1 MRRPAVLVIGSANID
16 LVTRAERCP
25 RPGESL
31 VGRSFDTI
39 PGGKG
44 ANQAVAAARL
54 GAATVFA
61 GCVGDDAFG
70 TMLREGMMAEG
81 IDLAYLHAHSE
92 LPTGTALIIVGDDGE
107 NSIVVTPGANQAV
120 TPAEIEAFEPL
131 FHEADVV
138 LLQLEIPLESV
149 DAALDMARRHDALTV
164 LDAGPA
170 QSAPAELIEKAG
182 LISPNETEAEAL
194 TGVRV
199 ASLDDAR
206 EAARQLLE
214 LGALE
219 VVMKL
224 GARGCLYAGD
234 GWMHVPA
241 FNVTPVDTTAAGDAF
256 TAALAAQWRGT
267 DKRRDALRYAN
278 AAGALAATVA
288 GAQPAMPTRSEVE
301 RFLASHHDAP
311 VGANDTQENE

>member
-25 RPGESL
+25 RPGETL
-31 VGRSFDTI
+31 IGRAFDTI

-70 TMLREGMMAEG
+70 ALLREQMMAEG
-81 IDLAYLHAHSE
+81 IDLAYLRTDPD
-92 LPTGTALIIVGDDGE
+92 LPTGTATIIVGDDGE
-107 NSIVVTPGANQAV
+107 NCIVVTPGANHAL
-120 TPAEIEAFEPL
+120 TPAGIEGIEPL

-138 LLQLEIPLESV
+138 LLQLEIPLETA
-149 DAALDMARRHDALTV
+149 DAALEMARRHDALAV
-164 LDAGPA
+164 LDVGLARAVPA
-170 QSAPAELIEKAG
+170 DIIEKAG

-194 TGVRV
+194 TGVPV

-241 FNVTPVDTTAAGDAF
+241 FDITPVDTTAAGDAF
-256 TAALAAQWRGT
+256 TAALAVQWRGAGE
-267 DKRRDALRYAN
+267 KREALRFAN
-278 AAGALAATVA
+278 AAGAFAATVA
-288 GAQPAMPTRSEVE
+288 GAQPAMPRRHDVE
-301 RFLASHHDAP
+301 RFLAAHDNP
-311 VGANDTQENE
+311 GGAEPHGA